1 MSRGSGASE
10 LHQLVYEAEG
20 WEIDLVRRE
29 LRAGGARIPIGGRAF
44 ELVEVLARAQGQLVT
59 KQDLMSA
66 VWPGA
71 IVEEHTL
78 QVHISSVRK
87 ALGADDAC

>member
-1 MSRGSGASE
+1 
-10 LHQLVYEAEG
+10 
-20 WEIDLVRRE
+20 
-29 LRAGGARIPIGGRAF
+29 
-44 ELVEVLARAQGQLVT
+44 
-59 KQDLMSA
+59 MSA

-87 ALGADDAC
+87 ALGASRSMLKTASGRGYRLVTDWNIRQQNENVHSSAVDLQTVSARLPKSNIPAATSAVVGRSAEI